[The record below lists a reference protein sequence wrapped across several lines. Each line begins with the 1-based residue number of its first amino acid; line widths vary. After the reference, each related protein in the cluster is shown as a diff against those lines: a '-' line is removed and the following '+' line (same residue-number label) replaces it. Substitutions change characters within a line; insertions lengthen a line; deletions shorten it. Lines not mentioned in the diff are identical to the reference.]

1 MRNNFAET
9 FSALAEAHNLV
20 LITGDLGFG
29 VFDNLERSL
38 PKHFFNAG
46 ITEQSMTSLSAGL
59 SDTGW
64 LPFIYSIA
72 NFPTFRNLEQI
83 RNDIAYPNRHVVI
96 VSVGAGLSYGTL
108 GSSHFGLEDFAVMR
122 SLPNMRILSP
132 SDGQRAK
139 LATSAAVEKKQ
150 PTYLRLGKSGELP
163 FGGLEQ
169 NEHIQMRQI
178 SRGSRELAVVST
190 GSIGYAVNQAINDL
204 DFPVTHF
211 SMEEIWPIENE
222 CIEVLSKFKR
232 IIVVE
237 EHVSNGGLFGILSEE
252 FQRYK
257 VFVELFPIGVRRE
270 LLTRSGD
277 HEFMLGQANL
287 TVSNIRDVISASTS
301 D

>member
-1 MRNNFAET
+1 MRNNFSET
-9 FSALAEAHNLV
+9 FLALAEEHNLV
-20 LITGDLGFG
+20 LVTGDLGFG
-29 VFDNLERSL
+29 VFENLEKSL

-108 GSSHFGLEDFAVMR
+108 GSSHFGLEDFAIMR

-132 SDGQRAK
+132 SDGLRAK
-139 LATSAAVEKKQ
+139 LATYAAVTKKQ

-163 FGGLEQ
+163 FGSSDQ
-169 NEHIQMRQI
+169 SEHEQMRTI
-178 SRGSRELAVVST
+178 TSGSKMIAVVST
-190 GSIGYAVNQAINDL
+190 GSIGYTVNQAISNL
-204 DFPVTHF
+204 DYPVTHF
-211 SMEEIWPIENE
+211 SLEEIWPLASDSL
-222 CIEVLSKFKR
+222 EVLSKFKK

-237 EHVSNGGLFGILSEE
+237 EHVTTGGLFSILAEE
-252 FQRYK
+252 FQLNK
-257 VFVELFPIGVRRE
+257 VLTELLPIGVRRE
-270 LLTRSGD
+270 LLIRSGD
-277 HEFMLGQANL
+277 HEFMLGQAKMKL
-287 TVSNIRDVISASTS
+287 DDIREIINAKFLE
-301 D
+301 